1 MLALRYL
8 RPSTAGR
15 AVSVAPTKLA
25 GTLILIFIFVAFGLK
40 FAVQGCH
47 SQKSSDSPSLELTK
61 DPPTAQGGR
70 ESIDTIVDASE
81 TVDRNS
87 KLLFMRTA
95 GPGGSNSGRLTSD
108 RDGDR

>member
-1 MLALRYL
+1 MLARRYL
-8 RPSTAGR
+8 RRSTAGR
-15 AVSVAPTKLA
+15 VVSVAPKRLS
-25 GTLILIFIFVAFGLK
+25 GTLIFVTFGLK

-61 DPPTAQGGR
+61 DPPTVQGGR